1 MSGEFG
7 PIWICHCPFCRRIH
21 GAAFTTVGLM
31 ARSSFRW
38 TSSSA
43 EPATFKTPLGSVRHF
58 CENCATPVCN
68 FPAEPALL
76 CLVVASLDED
86 LDQAPW
92 AHVNLE
98 NKASW
103 FTIADDLPQFEA
115 YPDLAELGE
124 LDKKN
129 AR

>member
-1 MSGEFG
+1 
-7 PIWICHCPFCRRIH
+7 
-21 GAAFTTVGLM
+21 
-31 ARSSFRW
+31 
-38 TSSSA
+38 
-43 EPATFKTPLGSVRHF
+43 
-58 CENCATPVCN
+58 
-68 FPAEPALL
+68 
-76 CLVVASLDED
+76 VASLDED

-124 LDKKN
+124 LAKKN